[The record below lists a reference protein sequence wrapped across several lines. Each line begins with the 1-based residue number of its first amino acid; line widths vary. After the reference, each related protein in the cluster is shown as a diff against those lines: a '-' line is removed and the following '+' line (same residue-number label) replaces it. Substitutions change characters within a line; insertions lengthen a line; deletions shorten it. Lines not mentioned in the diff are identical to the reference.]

1 MIPKHFRLMAEF
13 SYSAKDTGGQ
23 TVSSSLQAADRKEAI
38 RKIRSRGMTPIQVTS
53 ASGSASKPKSSQQK
67 AKTNKAVKKSKPMK
81 AVKIS
86 RKHGLPFLKN
96 FYELHKSGL
105 PIAEAL
111 RILNKRIKDPAQ
123 ATITKNLFRRVQ
135 EGKSLSDSLA
145 EMGKVFDGSTINLI
159 GAGEMTGNLHE
170 VLSRLIDYMENHR
183 EMRNRVIGSLV
194 YPCILLFAAIGVVFF
209 FLFVLMP
216 KMQTLFDQLS
226 GGQLPMATRLL
237 LGLAD
242 FFLYAGPFLAV
253 GGFLLV
259 TSLWRWHK
267 TEKGGLF
274 IDRLLIRIPLLG
286 NMIIY
291 AETTQIT
298 QTLGLLLENGVTT
311 VEAFKLTGRTIG
323 NRYISKEFVVV
334 RQKVSEG
341 TAVTKALENMEI
353 MPEIM
358 LDLIAVGE
366 NTGNLVPS
374 FYEVTRMFQKRL
386 EQILNTLTGVISLGA
401 LLFAFMF
408 VALIAF
414 GIVSAIFGV
423 SQSLSH

>member
-1 MIPKHFRLMAEF
+1 MAEF
-13 SYSAKDTGGQ
+13 SFSAKDTGGQ
-23 TVSSSLQAADRKEAI
+23 TVSSSLQATDRKDAI
-38 RKIRSRGMTPIQVTS
+38 RKIRARGLTPIQVS
-53 ASGSASKPKSSQQK
+53 SGNASSSKPQSIQQKSKASK
-67 AKTNKAVKKSKPMK
+67 VIEDKPLK

-86 RKHGLPFLKN
+86 RRHGLPFLKN

-123 ATITKNLFRRVQ
+123 ATITKKLLRNVQ
-135 EGKSLSDSLA
+135 EGKSFSDSLSD
-145 EMGKVFDGSTINLI
+145 MGNVFDGSTINLI

-170 VLSRLIDYMENHR
+170 VLARLIEYMENRR
-183 EMRNRVIGSLV
+183 ELRNKVIGSLI
-194 YPCILLFAAIGVVFF
+194 YPCILLFAAVGVVIF

-216 KMQTLFDQLS
+216 RMQALFDSL
-226 GGQLPMATRLL
+226 GGQLPIATRWL

-242 FFLYAGPFLAV
+242 FFLYAGPFIAV
-253 GGFLLV
+253 GGFLII

-267 TEKGGLF
+267 TEKGGLV
-274 IDRLLIRIPLLG
+274 IDRFLLRIPLLG

-323 NRYISKEFVVV
+323 NNYISQEFKVV

-341 TAVTKALENMEI
+341 TAVTKALENMDI

-358 LDLIAVGE
+358 LDLISVGE

-374 FYEVTRMFQKRL
+374 FYEVTKMFQKRL

>member
-1 MIPKHFRLMAEF
+1 MAEF
-13 SYSAKDTGGQ
+13 SFSAKDTTGQ
-23 TVSSSLQAADRKEAI
+23 TVSNSIQAADRKEAI
-38 RKIRSRGMTPIQVTS
+38 RKIRARGLTPLHVNSSTASTSKNSSIQQNS
-53 ASGSASKPKSSQQK
+53 
-67 AKTNKAVKKSKPMK
+67 KTNKAVKKGKPMK

-86 RKHGLPFLKN
+86 RRHGLPFLKN

-123 ATITKNLFRRVQ
+123 ATITKNLLRNVQ

-145 EMGKVFDGSTINLI
+145 DIGNVFDGSTINLI

-170 VLSRLIDYMENHR
+170 VLARLIDYMENRR
-183 EMRNRVIGSLV
+183 ELRNKVIGSLI
-194 YPCILLFAAIGVVFF
+194 YPCILLFAAVAVVIF
-209 FLFVLMP
+209 FLFGLMP
-216 KMQTLFDQLS
+216 RMQALFDSL
-226 GGQLPMATRLL
+226 GGQLPIATRLL

-242 FFLYAGPFLAV
+242 FFLYAGPFIAV
-253 GGFLLV
+253 GGFLIMA
-259 TSLWRWHK
+259 SLWRWHK
-267 TEKGGLF
+267 TEKGGLV
-274 IDRLLIRIPLLG
+274 IDRFLLRIPLLG

-323 NRYISKEFVVV
+323 NSYISQEFKVV

-341 TAVTKALENMEI
+341 TAVTKALENMDI

-358 LDLIAVGE
+358 LDLISVGE

-374 FYEVTRMFQKRL
+374 FYEVTKMFQKRL

>member
-170 VLSRLIDYMENHR
+170 VLSRLIDYMENNR

-242 FFLYAGPFLAV
+242 FFLYAGPFIAV

-286 NMIIY
+286 NIIIY